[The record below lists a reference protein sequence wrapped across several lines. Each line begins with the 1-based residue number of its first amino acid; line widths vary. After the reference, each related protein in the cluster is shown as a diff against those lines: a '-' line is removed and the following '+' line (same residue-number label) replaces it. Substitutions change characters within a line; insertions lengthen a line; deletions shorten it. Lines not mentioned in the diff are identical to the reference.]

1 MTAFKASITV
11 SSSAIFSGDMVDGCW
26 LVGTGTLG
34 VVEREALGFL
44 VELDMVDRVGVDDI
58 VGAT

>member
-1 MTAFKASITV
+1 
-11 SSSAIFSGDMVDGCW
+11 MVDGCW